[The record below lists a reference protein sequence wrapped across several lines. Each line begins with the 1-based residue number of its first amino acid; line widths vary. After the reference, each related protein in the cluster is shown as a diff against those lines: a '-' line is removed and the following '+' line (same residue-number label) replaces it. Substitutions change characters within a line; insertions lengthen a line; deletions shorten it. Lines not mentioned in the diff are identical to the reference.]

1 MITTNAFNSL
11 KPAKKRTLLTL
22 FGAGLLF
29 WFSITS
35 LLPVLPLYIQ
45 YVGGTKQQIGLVMGC
60 FAIGLLCS
68 RTWLGQTADQ
78 KGRKIVILIGTMV
91 VSLAPLG
98 YLLAKSISALMFL
111 RAFHGIS
118 IAAFTTG
125 YSALV
130 VDIAPAKQ
138 RGELIGY
145 MSLAIPIGMGVGPAL
160 GGYTQEYFGYGVLFL
175 ISSMAGFLAWFCA
188 LQIQEGEK
196 KKGSSKQQE
205 IESLPSRN
213 FWELMIDPALSTPA
227 ITLLMVGLLFG
238 SLITFLPLYIEESN
252 LDFNAGLFYAVAALA
267 SFIARVVVGKA
278 SDNVGRGL
286 FITVSLVC
294 YGSSMIL
301 LALAHTPFDLTIAAL
316 LEGAGGGIFIPMAI
330 TLISDRSY
338 ANERGKVYS
347 ICIGGFDLGVAVAG
361 PIFGFLS
368 SQLSY
373 AIIFILAGGLAFLGL
388 AIFLVKSHRN
398 LGNSLEFALGKGE
411 DYYAVSK

>member
-1 MITTNAFNSL
+1 MISTNAFSSL

-22 FGAGLLF
+22 FCAGLLF
-29 WFSITS
+29 WFSMTS

-68 RTWLGQTADQ
+68 HTWLGQTADR
-78 KGRKIVILIGTMV
+78 KGHKLVILIGTIV
-91 VSLAPLG
+91 VGIAPLG
-98 YLLAKSISALMFL
+98 YLLAKSIAALMFL

-145 MSLAIPIGMGVGPAL
+145 MSLAIPIGMAVGPAL
-160 GGYTQEYFGYGVLFL
+160 GGYIQVDFGYSVLFL
-175 ISSMAGFLAWFCA
+175 ISSFAGLLAWFCA
-188 LQIQEGEK
+188 LQIQEKEK
-196 KKGSSKQQE
+196 GNVLSKQE
-205 IESLPSRN
+205 KSESLPSRN
-213 FWELMIDPALSTPA
+213 FWKLTIDPALSIPA
-227 ITLLMVGLLFG
+227 IILLMVGLLFG

-252 LDFNAGLFYAVAALA
+252 LDFNAGLFYAVAAIA

-278 SDNVGRGL
+278 SDRIGRGL

-301 LALAHTPFDLTIAAL
+301 LALANTAFALTVAAL
-316 LEGAGGGIFIPMAI
+316 LEGAGGGVFIPMAI
-330 TLISDRSY
+330 ALISDRSY
-338 ANERGKVYS
+338 GNERGKVYS
-347 ICIGGFDLGVAVAG
+347 ICIGCFDLGVAVAG

-388 AIFLVKSHRN
+388 AIFSVKSNHN
-398 LGNSLEFALGKGE
+398 LGNSLQFALGKGE